1 MRDSRLPTNFE
12 RLIFFV
18 DDVTSLTE
26 RRGDGDFASDSLGG
40 GGERRVA
47 VLTRRVVTS
56 LLSRLLTRA
65 LVSTSEESTL
75 KTV

>member
-26 RRGDGDFASDSLGG
+26 RRGDFASDSLGG

-47 VLTRRVVTS
+47 VLARRVVTS